1 MMQHYLRSMVITDK
15 IASTRFPLG
24 TLCPW
29 KLAAILWGSPCVL
42 GGYIEMSQL
51 RSQLIAAS
59 DAQRMGEE
67 TV

>member
-1 MMQHYLRSMVITDK
+1 MQHYLRSMVITDK

-42 GGYIEMSQL
+42 GGYMEMSQL
-51 RSQLIAAS
+51 RSQLTAS
-59 DAQRMGEE
+59 IRCPKNG
-67 TV
+67 

>member
-42 GGYIEMSQL
+42 GGYMEMSQL
-51 RSQLIAAS
+51 RSQLIAS
-59 DAQRMGEE
+59 IRCPKNG
-67 TV
+67 